1 MFARKVSI
9 HLRPDTLAE
18 FTKILEQEIVPLLHK
33 QPGFK
38 DEIAFAVPGAS
49 DVLAISLWDSKQN
62 AEAYDSGAYKDILK
76 MLKPVVEGVPTI
88 ATTEVLH
95 STFHEIHEIAAGVPV
110 A

>member
-9 HLRPDTLAE
+9 HLRPDTLVE
-18 FTKILEQEIVPLLHK
+18 FTKILEQEIVPLLRK

-76 MLKPVVEGVPTI
+76 MLEPVVEGVPKI

-95 STFHEIHEIAAGVPV
+95 STFHEIATGVRAA
-110 A
+110 

>member
-9 HLRPDTLAE
+9 HLRPDTIAE
-18 FTKILEQEIVPLLHK
+18 FTKILEQEILPLLHK

-62 AEAYDSGAYKDILK
+62 AEAYNSGAHKDILK
-76 MLKPVVEGVPTI
+76 MLEPVVEGVPKI
-88 ATTEVLH
+88 ETTEVLH

>member
-1 MFARKVSI
+1 MFARQVSI

-18 FTKILEQEIVPLLHK
+18 FTKILEQEIGPLLHK

-49 DVLAISLWDSKQN
+49 DVLAVSLWDSKQN

-76 MLKPVVEGVPTI
+76 MLQPVVEGVPKPGT
-88 ATTEVLH
+88 AEVYCVGY
-95 STFHEIHEIAAGVPV
+95 AGTHDASV
-110 A
+110 